1 MQETDL
7 NVITHLLKVESEAS
21 SLIKDAQEEANKRI
35 SEARSE
41 ADAEYKKKFEKL
53 VNSLDKDYQ
62 EKILQIETDNK
73 NELDEFKQKIQSTE
87 RNTSSFNSF
96 VQKVMVEL

>member
-35 SEARSE
+35 SDARSE

-87 RNTSSFNSF
+87 RNTSSFKSF

>member
-35 SEARSE
+35 SDARSE

>member
-41 ADAEYKKKFEKL
+41 ADSEYKKKFEKL